1 MALNDD
7 EDDMLDVLAKSPR
20 SPRSPRNVEQAIVE
34 CDKQAPSVDEA
45 PDTPSSFT
53 LLQAQAEMLE
63 LFDELVDGSASNDS
77 YVKMSDLLHKLKHSK
92 GLLSST
98 EAHVQ
103 PLCDELELTASSM
116 IFRENFETL
125 CTSTMLT
132 PRSRKQPQSQ

>member
-1 MALNDD
+1 MMMLNDD

-20 SPRSPRNVEQAIVE
+20 SPCSPQNVAIVE
-34 CDKQAPSVDEA
+34 CDEQAPAVDEA

-63 LFDELVDGSASNDS
+63 LFDSLVDGEASNDS
-77 YVKMSDLLHKLKHSK
+77 YVKMSALLHKLEHST
-92 GLLSST
+92 GLSST
-98 EAHVQ
+98 EVQ
-103 PLCDELELTASSM
+103 VQQLCDELQLTASSM
-116 IFRENFETL
+116 IFREYFATL